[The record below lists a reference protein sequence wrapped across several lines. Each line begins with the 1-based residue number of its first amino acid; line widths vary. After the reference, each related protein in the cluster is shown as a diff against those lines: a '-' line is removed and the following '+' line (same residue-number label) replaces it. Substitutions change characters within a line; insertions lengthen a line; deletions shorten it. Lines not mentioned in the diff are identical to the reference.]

1 VLLLLAAATT
11 AAAAAA
17 AAAAA
22 EDEIIDT
29 MLDLK
34 DCGVDIFTLGQYLQ
48 PTPKH
53 LPVVEMVTPEAFE
66 YWRQYG
72 EEEVG
77 FR

>member
-1 VLLLLAAATT
+1 MLYMLTCLLLL
-11 AAAAAA
+11 
-17 AAAAA
+17 
-22 EDEIIDT
+22 
-29 MLDLK
+29 LLLQ

-53 LPVVEMVTPEAFE
+53 LPVVEMVPPEQFE
-66 YWRQYG
+66 YWRRYG

>member
-1 VLLLLAAATT
+1 
-11 AAAAAA
+11 
-17 AAAAA
+17 
-22 EDEIIDT
+22 
-29 MLDLK
+29 MFDLK

-66 YWRQYG
+66 YWRRFG

-77 FR
+77 FRWVQGFVSFHTPYQPLYSPSL